1 MDEIDN
7 HPLALLFLLDQDYFT
22 LFLEYAQSMGWVD
35 LILFLLE
42 VDVLRFK
49 SDEAFHRLVNSRLP
63 CSAAYQQLAEE
74 IWKRLLRQSTL
85 LTKSSNRIWSSLKRL
100 IIDHSEIH
108 IEEVLK
114 DATKRKYFEKFLQV
128 EPNDLACLQCYISA
142 LEIIRELQPFLLQEG
157 MKASV
162 QCFGNHVNHRKSTS
176 ILKRWRGSSKATL
189 MNFQQPSSL
198 SNHSHKGNLPTTTV
212 GGAGVGGGGG
222 GSSSSGGMV
231 AEEMPKQEF
240 SDALGALECLLRG
253 LRSLQRQFFPVA
265 SQNTSSSS
273 NTTTTTMMTN
283 NQILGLNILNRSK
296 RNGNNNS
303 NNNNNNSNNNAG
315 QTIAPTST
323 ISCSGL
329 SETLKMEIVSSLAQN
344 NVIRLEDIEIIDPIY
359 AITCCEI
366 FYNHLHTLCN
376 ELHNYLN
383 SQFILFQQSD
393 EYITLCAQHLAWQ
406 SPSIQIYLQ
415 KSCFLSDLLSIDQV
429 MGKEKVMHWA
439 DPRAR
444 GVLFLRYS
452 LPTDAFKLEV
462 CMPQDHLLTRDFIHW
477 LPHRVRMWRYY
488 TNNSDNDDYDENE
501 DGNENGDGKREV
513 EQQQQQPSHHSLSC
527 SSSTAVES
535 HGKDEIEED
544 DNEEDEENAAEEDSS
559 SSDYNL
565 LQVVGIQIDH
575 ENIFQDDQTYSMIL
589 NHDEEITQTIRR
601 TISDFHDPIRT
612 VLSIANH
619 YLPCSLTLNGALR
632 ELGMS
637 STIVHGVSGNS
648 NTVGNSTTTK
658 RFTSKLTITAVM
670 SADRSGWSVLQEAN
684 RKVRRVSSS
693 SATIA
698 QRIVLHDSYQ
708 KYWKKVLDLYQQVM
722 KENDKEIHPV
732 FHSQPCLYDLYLG
745 SHLQHDGYKPT
756 GSSSGGGSG
765 SGSTIIEDD
774 DDLRRLL
781 LTYPITKH
789 YGIYDTSISI
799 LLTIIPIRL
808 LLQILMLLITNGPS
822 IMLIGSSSSLL
833 VQLQDCLPR
842 LFYPFHIE
850 HQSISIQCPQQLYQT
865 FHIHKKA
872 FTLYSAHPS
881 ASFVIPTAAI
891 GGTGGISSS
900 VSFSLPNSKSPLP
913 SSMKRHSSQLL
924 TELVPETISGSS
936 EDISHS
942 PLPLRSGQNRP
953 SPLLSPSSSAPK
965 EQYDI
970 NKKHLYFIDARSY
983 HLARADLLNQTA
995 DLPSIDKRE
1004 KVIAF
1009 DLDAGLVIESFL
1021 SLDSNGE
1028 STENCNNLFDLH
1040 DYRLFQSAHFDALRQ
1055 LQNTLQQAIYR
1066 YSCERQRLEERYRYD
1081 MKALNEFNERQAE
1094 VILQSNSEIELAFH
1108 MFWTKLILFALP
1120 EHLLHFKEYGCIGC
1134 DIQSVLA
1141 QLLTINSN
1149 TMNFAMTTASLSSW
1163 RPIMTTSTPRVDG
1176 LSRENIRQMGF
1187 EDFLSF
1193 YNDHTAQAGRSLL
1206 HIFYADFFA
1215 GLSPVLLDL
1224 LRRHGVLLERWKF

>member
-1 MDEIDN
+1 
-7 HPLALLFLLDQDYFT
+7 
-22 LFLEYAQSMGWVD
+22 
-35 LILFLLE
+35 
-42 VDVLRFK
+42 
-49 SDEAFHRLVNSRLP
+49 
-63 CSAAYQQLAEE
+63 
-74 IWKRLLRQSTL
+74 
-85 LTKSSNRIWSSLKRL
+85 
-100 IIDHSEIH
+100 
-108 IEEVLK
+108 
-114 DATKRKYFEKFLQV
+114 
-128 EPNDLACLQCYISA
+128 
-142 LEIIRELQPFLLQEG
+142 
-157 MKASV
+157 
-162 QCFGNHVNHRKSTS
+162 
-176 ILKRWRGSSKATL
+176 
-189 MNFQQPSSL
+189 
-198 SNHSHKGNLPTTTV
+198 
-212 GGAGVGGGGG
+212 
-222 GSSSSGGMV
+222 
-231 AEEMPKQEF
+231 
-240 SDALGALECLLRG
+240 
-253 LRSLQRQFFPVA
+253 
-265 SQNTSSSS
+265 
-273 NTTTTTMMTN
+273 
-283 NQILGLNILNRSK
+283 
-296 RNGNNNS
+296 
-303 NNNNNNSNNNAG
+303 
-315 QTIAPTST
+315 
-323 ISCSGL
+323 
-329 SETLKMEIVSSLAQN
+329 
-344 NVIRLEDIEIIDPIY
+344 
-359 AITCCEI
+359 
-366 FYNHLHTLCN
+366 
-376 ELHNYLN
+376 
-383 SQFILFQQSD
+383 
-393 EYITLCAQHLAWQ
+393 
-406 SPSIQIYLQ
+406 
-415 KSCFLSDLLSIDQV
+415 

-452 LPTDAFKLEV
+452 LPTDGIALSSSSSSSSAAAAVASLSSVSKEEVEEVKESESSSKQEARLKEEFGLRANPLAAKPLIAFKLEV

-559 SSDYNL
+559 SSDYSDTEIISPTQASSMDWDSLFYNPKHPSSSPLSSSLHPEEQVVKGKGNDHHHVSQENRIPERGETSQQSDNMNNNKNNNNNNKEGILNLIEEDLTNPQCLSSETIVTLLLDL

-789 YGIYDTSISI
+789 Y
-799 LLTIIPIRL
+799 
-808 LLQILMLLITNGPS
+808 
-822 IMLIGSSSSLL
+822 
-833 VQLQDCLPR
+833 
-842 LFYPFHIE
+842 
-850 HQSISIQCPQQLYQT
+850 
-865 FHIHKKA
+865 
-872 FTLYSAHPS
+872 
-881 ASFVIPTAAI
+881 
-891 GGTGGISSS
+891 
-900 VSFSLPNSKSPLP
+900 
-913 SSMKRHSSQLL
+913 
-924 TELVPETISGSS
+924 ELVPETISGSS

-1009 DLDAGLVIESFL
+1009 DLDAGLVIHIL
-1021 SLDSNGE
+1021 MLYVNYKILY
-1028 STENCNNLFDLH
+1028 NK
-1040 DYRLFQSAHFDALRQ
+1040 QSI
-1055 LQNTLQQAIYR
+1055 AIHVK
-1066 YSCERQRLEERYRYD
+1066 D
-1081 MKALNEFNERQAE
+1081 
-1094 VILQSNSEIELAFH
+1094 
-1108 MFWTKLILFALP
+1108 
-1120 EHLLHFKEYGCIGC
+1120 
-1134 DIQSVLA
+1134 
-1141 QLLTINSN
+1141 
-1149 TMNFAMTTASLSSW
+1149 
-1163 RPIMTTSTPRVDG
+1163 
-1176 LSRENIRQMGF
+1176 
-1187 EDFLSF
+1187 
-1193 YNDHTAQAGRSLL
+1193 ND
-1206 HIFYADFFA
+1206 
-1215 GLSPVLLDL
+1215 
-1224 LRRHGVLLERWKF
+1224 